1 MHRRLSAAL
10 LPAAVMA
17 RALALA
23 LALVAT
29 VAAQA
34 PTAPA
39 PASAPAPAPAPKPAQ
54 DCETLSNSD
63 PEASHRLAEAMLE
76 ASPLTAEQEARARMC
91 LAWSHVRTGAADQ
104 ARAEAARLLELA
116 RGDRLDPALRTSA
129 LRRAGSVDY
138 SLGNR
143 SGAVER
149 YFEAL
154 AVAEEF
160 DLINE
165 RIGLLINMGV
175 VRGEL
180 VEDRSAH
187 VHFEEAQRLMESTG
201 QRQHEAPL
209 LNNYGVSLV
218 ANGEPEKGL
227 PLLQRALTLAEDSG
241 NKVGVA
247 HVTHSIGFALRQ
259 LGRLDEAQV
268 ELERALAARRAI
280 GARAG
285 EPPTLLELARVQLA
299 RENIPQALALA
310 EQATTLAAETGDESS
325 ERAGNQLLSRLYQ
338 ASGQVD
344 QALEA
349 ERRYVQ
355 MEQAFLSEQNLQR
368 LAEFE
373 TRQRDLLAGREL
385 DLLRRD
391 NQIQA
396 LQLRSDRQTRLFG
409 AIGVAVAVLVAL
421 AVVLYL
427 RRVNRRL
434 RRSNAIDDL
443 TGLSNRRYMSKLL
456 DWARDRYFTTARTGE
471 VREGVLFLV
480 DIDRFKN
487 INDRFGHQ
495 GGDAVLT
502 VLAQRLKA
510 VCRGGDDRVARWGG
524 EEFLL
529 AARGLNLEQ
538 AGEMAERLRS
548 AIAEAPIRLPHGD
561 TVAVTASIGFAPWP
575 FFEGGPATAW
585 QDALRMADRALYAA
599 KDAGR
604 NAWMG
609 LWGGT
614 APEHGAIDAIVDD
627 LQAAEAAGQ
636 VRLAASEPLPAQ
648 PASS

>member
-1 MHRRLSAAL
+1 M
-10 LPAAVMA
+10 
-17 RALALA
+17 LALA
-23 LALVAT
+23 
-29 VAAQA
+29 
-34 PTAPA
+34 
-39 PASAPAPAPAPKPAQ
+39 ASAVAQPPAASSTPAEQ
-54 DCETLSNSD
+54 DCEALSNSD
-63 PEASHRLAEAMLE
+63 PEASHRLATAMLE
-76 ASPLTAEQEARARMC
+76 AAPLSAEKEVRARMC

-104 ARAEAARLLELA
+104 ARAEAGRLLELA
-116 RGDRLDPALRTSA
+116 RGNQLEPALRTAA

-149 YFEAL
+149 FFEAL

-160 DLINE
+160 DLTSE

-187 VHFEEAQRLMESTG
+187 VHFEEAQRLIESSG
-201 QRQHEAPL
+201 ERQYEAPL

-227 PLLQRALTLAEDSG
+227 PLLQRALTLAEESG
-241 NKVGVA
+241 NKVGIA
-247 HVTHSIGFALRQ
+247 HVTHSIGYALRQ

-268 ELERALAARRAI
+268 ELERALAARREI

-285 EPPTLLELARVQLA
+285 EPSTLLELARVQLA
-299 RENIPQALALA
+299 RENIAPALALA
-310 EQATTLAAETGDESS
+310 EQATALAEETGDESS
-325 ERAGNQLLSRLYQ
+325 ERAGQQLLSRLYQ
-338 ASGQVD
+338 ASGQVER
-344 QALEA
+344 ALEA

-396 LQLRSDRQTRLFG
+396 LQLTADRQLRLFG
-409 AIGVAVAVLVAL
+409 AIGLALAVLVAL

-427 RRVNRRL
+427 RGVNRRL

-456 DWARDRYFTTARTGE
+456 DWARDRYFTSARAGE
-471 VREGVLFLV
+471 VREGVLFLI
-480 DIDRFKN
+480 DIDRFKT
-487 INDRFGHQ
+487 INDRYGHEA
-495 GGDAVLT
+495 GDAVLV
-502 VLAQRLKA
+502 VLAQRLKG

-529 AARGLNLEQ
+529 AARGLNLQQ

-548 AIAEAPIRLPHGD
+548 AIAQAPIRLPQGE
-561 TVAVTASIGFAPWP
+561 TVEVSASIGFAPWP
-575 FFEGGPATAW
+575 FFEGGPAMAW

-604 NAWMG
+604 NAWLG
-609 LWGGT
+609 LWGGP
-614 APEHGAIDAIVDD
+614 APAQGGVDAIDPDIAAA
-627 LQAAEAAGQ
+627 QAAGH
-636 VRLAASEPLPAQ
+636 VRLAASAPMPPPPQ
-648 PASS
+648 P

>member
-1 MHRRLSAAL
+1 MRW
-10 LPAAVMA
+10 PAAV
-17 RALALA
+17 LALA
-23 LALVAT
+23 LAAAA
-29 VAAQA
+29 AAQA
-34 PTAPA
+34 PPTAAAPA
-39 PASAPAPAPAPKPAQ
+39 PAQ
-54 DCETLSNSD
+54 DCETLSNTD
-63 PEASHRLAEAMLE
+63 PEASHRLAQAMLE
-76 ASPLTAEQEARARMC
+76 VAPITAEQETRARMC
-91 LAWSHVRTGAADQ
+91 LAWSHVRTGAADL
-104 ARAEAARLLELA
+104 ARAEAGRLLELA
-116 RGDRLDPALRTSA
+116 RGDQLTPALRTAA

-154 AVAEEF
+154 AVAEAF
-160 DLINE
+160 DLTSE

-187 VHFEEAQRLMESTG
+187 VHFEEAQRLIESSG
-201 QRQHEAPL
+201 ERQHEAPL

-227 PLLQRALTLAEDSG
+227 PLLQRALTLAEASG
-241 NKVGVA
+241 NKVGIA
-247 HVTHSIGFALRQ
+247 HVTHSIGYALRQ

-268 ELERALAARRAI
+268 ELERALAARREI

-299 RENIPQALALA
+299 RENIAPALALA

-325 ERAGNQLLSRLYQ
+325 ERSGHQLLSRLYQ

-344 QALEA
+344 KALEA

-373 TRQRDLLAGREL
+373 TRQRDMLAAREL

-391 NQIQA
+391 NEIQA
-396 LQLRSDRQTRLFG
+396 LQLASDRQVRLFG
-409 AIGVAVAVLVAL
+409 AAGIVLAILFAV

-456 DWARDRYFTTARTGE
+456 DWARDRYFTTARMGE
-471 VREGVLFLV
+471 VREGVLFLI
-480 DIDRFKN
+480 DIDRFKT

-495 GGDAVLT
+495 AGDAVLM
-502 VLAQRLKA
+502 VLAQRLQA

-548 AIAEAPIRLPHGD
+548 AIAQAPIRLPHGEM
-561 TVAVTASIGFAPWP
+561 VAISASIGFAPWP
-575 FFEGGPATAW
+575 FFEGGPAMAW

-604 NAWMG
+604 NAWLG
-609 LWGGT
+609 LWGGP
-614 APEHGAIDAIVDD
+614 APAHGGIDAIVPDIH
-627 LQAAEAAGQ
+627 AAEAAGQ
-636 VRLAASEPLPAQ
+636 VRLAASEALPART
-648 PASS
+648 AS